1 MPTRMIC
8 EALLA
13 ILMLALP
20 AAARGAEEAPRIGV
34 TIENRSPGT
43 LRCLLVFAHW
53 TSMDLPLIAPGGRVA
68 VELRRAT
75 DRALFVPR
83 PGDGRPMMLEALHC
97 GYDARWSDS
106 LVKLDWTQPMLSD
119 RRSFLLSCA
128 RGERPACRWEAALE

>member
-1 MPTRMIC
+1 MPRRMIRD
-8 EALLA
+8 ALLA

-20 AAARGAEEAPRIGV
+20 GAACAQEVSLIGV
-34 TIENRSPGT
+34 TIENQSSEA

-68 VELRRAT
+68 VELQRAP

-83 PGDGRPMMLEALHC
+83 RQDGRPMMLEALHC
-97 GYDARWSDS
+97 GYDARWSHS

-128 RGERPACRWEAALE
+128 RGERPACRWEEPPG